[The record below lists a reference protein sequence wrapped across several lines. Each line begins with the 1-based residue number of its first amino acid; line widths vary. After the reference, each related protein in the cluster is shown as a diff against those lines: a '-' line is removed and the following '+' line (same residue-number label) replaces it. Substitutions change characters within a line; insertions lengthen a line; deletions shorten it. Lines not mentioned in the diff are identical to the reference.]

1 LTGAARAIV
10 QSGDYTPMLHVMRDE
25 QIPTMVLP
33 GEKDLIVPFECA
45 RDIAE
50 DADGTLYRVPG
61 AYHSW
66 MIANP
71 RQGADAL
78 RQLLHGE
85 LGEVLRDTADAM
97 GIKNI
102 SNASAWELALLE
114 PDAFVFDLN
123 GHGRDEVGVE
133 KPEHVELQLVRR
145 AQRPAHSNR
154 MPWLRRTYRRRAAR
168 PTRVGPDARAV

>member
-1 LTGAARAIV
+1 
-10 QSGDYTPMLHVMRDE
+10 
-25 QIPTMVLP
+25 
-33 GEKDLIVPFECA
+33 
-45 RDIAE
+45 
-50 DADGTLYRVPG
+50 
-61 AYHSW
+61 
-66 MIANP
+66 
-71 RQGADAL
+71 
-78 RQLLHGE
+78 
-85 LGEVLRDTADAM
+85 M